1 MSRDKERA
9 AMIYLDE
16 SRVLTW
22 RSRLP
27 SMIMWNLLASRRVRD
42 RHESCRANDGKHDG
56 GGIAALVEGAGC
68 TTMSSVLAPA
78 GVITV
83 GDRERST
90 AT

>member
-27 SMIMWNLLASRRVRD
+27 IDDHV
-42 RHESCRANDGKHDG
+42 ESAREQEGKG
-56 GGIAALVEGAGC
+56 SA
-68 TTMSSVLAPA
+68 
-78 GVITV
+78 
-83 GDRERST
+83 
-90 AT
+90 